1 MDISAI
7 RKANLIKLL
16 EKYSTQKEFAE
27 LVDTP
32 TSYITQITQGT
43 LGKMANRLVWGTL
56 SPEELKRC

>member
-43 LGKMANRLVWGTL
+43 LGKNGKPVSLGIL